1 MTGRQ
6 ARYNNDVFRL
16 TSSTAA
22 RMEKVQGNMAAFT
35 TQQVPQRPSIRD
47 YKNLKMGFK
56 TRVKIWVKRLVGE

>member
-1 MTGRQ
+1 MTCRQ

-22 RMEKVQGNMAAFT
+22 RMEKVQDNMAAFT

-47 YKNLKMGFK
+47 YKNLKMSFK
-56 TRVKIWVKRLVGE
+56 TRVKVWAKRLGG